1 MPDVSEVFECLL
13 ANLKVVDADQI
24 KGRRDEITKSLNKYF
39 RGTDS
44 VSANRLMV
52 GSWGRHTAIN
62 GVSDLDMIY
71 ILPASMKED
80 LHKEGGTS
88 KALHQTKDAIAAHY
102 SQTDIRVDRLVVV
115 VQFRNYKFEVQP
127 CFERSDGSFEY
138 PDTYSD
144 TWKRTDPRAE
154 IEAISNLNEN
164 TGGKARNLCRLA
176 RAWKR
181 KHNVDMGGLLID
193 TLVWRFLTS
202 TSNTNALTTHYDR
215 LVLDFFRFLAEL
227 PKQQTWNA
235 LGSNQKVKVKKNFQ
249 AKARKAFNLCEEAIA
264 GEGTAS
270 MPAKWRKVFGRFI
283 PTTFATNSI
292 EETEP
297 YNDTEEFIEDLYP
310 INLQYHLRIDCTVT
324 QDGWRP
330 TLLSTLLLQKSWLLP
345 SKKLRFHITS
355 TDTPQPYEVRWK
367 VLNQGDEAERRNMIR
382 GQIVESN
389 TANPSE
395 HTENTQFRGNHYVEC
410 YLIRNGEVVA
420 RAGIEVP
427 ITTT

>member
-1 MPDVSEVFECLL
+1 
-13 ANLKVVDADQI
+13 
-24 KGRRDEITKSLNKYF
+24 
-39 RGTDS
+39 
-44 VSANRLMV
+44 MV

-88 KALHQTKDAIAAHY
+88 KALCQTKDAIAAHY

-193 TLVWRFLTS
+193 TLVWRFFTS
-202 TSNTNALTTHYDR
+202 TSNTNGLTTHYNR

-310 INLQYHLRIDCTVT
+310 TLLSMAGIKHYHVPQTIDGEDITPILRGRQQGFEKRQLVWNYPNIWDGEGLGISLNCAIRPLQSVSWLGAAHSFCLHDSF
-324 QDGWRP
+324 RP
-330 TLLSTLLLQKSWLLP
+330 TLHRKRAWN
-345 SKKLRFHITS
+345 LREYHN
-355 TDTPQPYEVRWK
+355 DCQCP
-367 VLNQGDEAERRNMIR
+367 
-382 GQIVESN
+382 
-389 TANPSE
+389 
-395 HTENTQFRGNHYVEC
+395 
-410 YLIRNGEVVA
+410 
-420 RAGIEVP
+420 
-427 ITTT
+427 